1 MRQHPFYDEL
11 PGAWK
16 QLIEFIISENGY
28 NIELAIERF
37 PLDVCAVF
45 DQRRREAVSPKDRQ
59 NWPVL
64 LRQLLVEQI
73 EQDIRRINQDQNLSQ
88 EEKLKQVIN
97 KQKKIALLWNK
108 ETQ

>member
-1 MRQHPFYDEL
+1 
-11 PGAWK
+11 
-16 QLIEFIISENGY
+16 
-28 NIELAIERF
+28 
-37 PLDVCAVF
+37 
-45 DQRRREAVSPKDRQ
+45 
-59 NWPVL
+59 
-64 LRQLLVEQI
+64 VEQI